1 MRWYNCTTFDFIADL
16 AYGEELHG
24 LAEVKSNMWIDNIE
38 NLMKLMSIFGF
49 SDNFAETLES
59 SYSLWQGLRSESLR
73 LSTDKRDPEGRSM
86 RLQRL
91 N

>member
-38 NLMKLMSIFGF
+38 NLMKI
-49 SDNFAETLES
+49 
-59 SYSLWQGLRSESLR
+59 LWQGLRSESLR

>member
-1 MRWYNCTTFDFIADL
+1 MDRQYRELDE
-16 AYGEELHG
+16 AY
-24 LAEVKSNMWIDNIE
+24 V
-38 NLMKLMSIFGF
+38 NLGF

>member
-38 NLMKLMSIFGF
+38 NLMKLMSILVLV
-49 SDNFAETLES
+49 TILP
-59 SYSLWQGLRSESLR
+59 R
-73 LSTDKRDPEGRSM
+73 LSKVLTVCGRA
-86 RLQRL
+86 
-91 N
+91 